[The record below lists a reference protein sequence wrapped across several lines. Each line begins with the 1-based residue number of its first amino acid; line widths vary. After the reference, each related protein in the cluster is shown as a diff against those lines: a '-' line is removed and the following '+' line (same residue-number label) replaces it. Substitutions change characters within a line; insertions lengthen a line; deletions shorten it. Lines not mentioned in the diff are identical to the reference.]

1 MFNYFPKSFFFIK
14 KEIQMLFFL
23 DVKFFKFWTIMKA
36 IISGRSKLGI
46 QEEKHLNFI
55 LNKKK
60 S

>member
-14 KEIQMLFFL
+14 NKIQMLFFL

-36 IISGRSKLGI
+36 IISGRSKLDI